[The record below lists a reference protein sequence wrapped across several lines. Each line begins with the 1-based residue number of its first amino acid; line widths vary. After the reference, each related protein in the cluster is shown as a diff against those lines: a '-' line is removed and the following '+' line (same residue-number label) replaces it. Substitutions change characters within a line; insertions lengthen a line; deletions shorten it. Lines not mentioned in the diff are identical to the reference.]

1 MEENQDLGGGGP
13 VLLNTHVTVFPPRNV
28 QAMAPR
34 TLKLDTSFS
43 RRTSQR
49 RCESGCETTMD
60 CVSNG
65 VFVFVE
71 SALRIGMKPW
81 FRLRSRQLE
90 SGAWFGFVIVKV
102 MFESECALA
111 PLILKVRRVMRH
123 MHDKKEL
130 GWRFRETSGQR

>member
-1 MEENQDLGGGGP
+1 MEENQDLGGGGL
-13 VLLNTHVTVFPPRNV
+13 VLLNTQVTVFPPRNV
-28 QAMAPR
+28 QALAPR
-34 TLKLDTSFS
+34 TLKLDTSSS

-71 SALRIGMKPW
+71 SALRIGMKPR

-90 SGAWFGFVIVKV
+90 SGAWFGFVIV
-102 MFESECALA
+102 
-111 PLILKVRRVMRH
+111 RVV
-123 MHDKKEL
+123 
-130 GWRFRETSGQR
+130 FRL